1 MEDFR
6 MLYMYTAV
14 VYVSDK
20 YAHAGVWLSKV
31 KGCVGALPLDNHT
44 LADINHSLADIC
56 QVAHGYLRVL

>member
-1 MEDFR
+1 MISGYI
-6 MLYMYTAV
+6 LV

-44 LADINHSLADIC
+44 LADMNHTPADIC